1 MTLAGLSRKD
11 KIQLLVG
18 FCFACLILFVNL
30 GSEGMYAPQEGRTAI
45 IVRNMLLSG
54 NYLDMIV
61 PHGIPYEKPI
71 GHYWLCLPFG
81 WLFALWRDPMTVAAE
96 WALRL
101 PSAIC
106 GVSTCIGA
114 ALLAMKIYNIRTAA
128 VTMIVLSSMATFAT
142 LGWRAHIDMPL
153 ACAFCWA
160 MYFLYVG
167 VLETGKSNSYLYGF
181 YALAGWGVLLKGPVV
196 VILAGLVVAVELVRR
211 RDWRFLAELRILT
224 GIPVFLAVA
233 LPWYW
238 IESVR
243 TNGAFFEEFILRQNL
258 GRFIGQAGYR
268 DNEFMPLW
276 YYFPKLFAG
285 TAPWSVIAIA
295 AMVCC
300 WKRLLLFRFRAATGF
315 LLSWALTGF
324 VFFSFSALKRGDYLL
339 PIYPALA
346 ILTAAAIDRYVD
358 VLPGLFRR
366 WRLMGIGLVVMLIG
380 ALLLNL
386 AGVFHYVGNEVAE
399 ENWHFMS
406 KRDGMNLMM
415 YSDFF
420 NQYVWITLL
429 GIFLLSG
436 IIWLLGTW
444 AEKRQ
449 YERVFQVFVIVVL
462 CAFTIYHGVIQPG
475 TDQFNTV
482 KPFIREV
489 RTLVPDGELIVY
501 FHDFNTEL
509 IFFLD
514 HPYEID
520 LEKAEQWVITDEE
533 GLTRLR
539 ELAPGEWEEL
549 CRTIEHHHYPA
560 ILLKR
565 MPAVL

>member
-1 MTLAGLSRKD
+1 
-11 KIQLLVG
+11 
-18 FCFACLILFVNL
+18 
-30 GSEGMYAPQEGRTAI
+30 
-45 IVRNMLLSG
+45 
-54 NYLDMIV
+54 
-61 PHGIPYEKPI
+61 
-71 GHYWLCLPFG
+71 
-81 WLFALWRDPMTVAAE
+81 
-96 WALRL
+96 
-101 PSAIC
+101 
-106 GVSTCIGA
+106 
-114 ALLAMKIYNIRTAA
+114 
-128 VTMIVLSSMATFAT
+128 
-142 LGWRAHIDMPL
+142 
-153 ACAFCWA
+153 
-160 MYFLYVG
+160 
-167 VLETGKSNSYLYGF
+167 
-181 YALAGWGVLLKGPVV
+181 
-196 VILAGLVVAVELVRR
+196 
-211 RDWRFLAELRILT
+211 
-224 GIPVFLAVA
+224 
-233 LPWYW
+233 
-238 IESVR
+238 
-243 TNGAFFEEFILRQNL
+243 
-258 GRFIGQAGYR
+258 
-268 DNEFMPLW
+268 
-276 YYFPKLFAG
+276 
-285 TAPWSVIAIA
+285 
-295 AMVCC
+295 
-300 WKRLLLFRFRAATGF
+300 
-315 LLSWALTGF
+315 
-324 VFFSFSALKRGDYLL
+324 
-339 PIYPALA
+339 
-346 ILTAAAIDRYVD
+346 
-358 VLPGLFRR
+358 
-366 WRLMGIGLVVMLIG
+366 MLIG